1 MSIKKLGVC
10 VSLQPAHQDSFSSW
24 CFSVMSLFMLEVI
37 HLFFLFWSPLMMT
50 DLLWCF
56 MSFLFLVSLPSLFL
70 NSKTTLAS
78 FSSLCFFFKVLA
90 GMNVHPAEF
99 DGLKQEYNVKGY
111 PTFCYF
117 EWVKSSHPSHFRP
130 ALACE
135 AQNIR
140 VGPLQTEV
148 QSRSLKHPHKWWWQI
163 HSLQCCSPRF
173 RSCIYQ
179 VKRKKFLTC
188 SGIFLYSLWKSKLT
202 VRGWQCWCC
211 RVQLRVT
218 VRDRLHFLI

>member
-1 MSIKKLGVC
+1 MC
-10 VSLQPAHQDSFSSW
+10 VSLQPAHQHSLTSC
-24 CFSVMSLFMLEVI
+24 CFSVLSLFILEVI
-37 HLFFLFWSPLMMT
+37 QSFFYFGV
-50 DLLWCF
+50 LWWWRTCCDVSCPF
-56 MSFLFLVSLPSLFL
+56 SFLSPCLH
-70 NSKTTLAS
+70 
-78 FSSLCFFFKVLA
+78 FSSTPKQPSPHFPLCFSFKVLA

-117 EWVKSSHPSHFRP
+117 EWVKSCHPSHFRP
-130 ALACE
+130 ALACK

-148 QSRSLKHPHKWWWQI
+148 QSRSLKHPQKWWWQT
-163 HSLQCCSPRF
+163 HSLQCWSPRF

-179 VKRKKFLTC
+179 VKRKKFLTF
-188 SGIFLYSLWKSKLT
+188 SGIFLYSLWKSKLA
-202 VRGWQCWCC
+202 VRGWDCQCC

-218 VRDRLHFLI
+218 VRDRLQFLM